1 MHQVCHS
8 QNNFDDVF
16 QHVLWYIVI
25 TFLKHAGSARH
36 LNKAFAQSH
45 KITTKLSGGLFL
57 IFIALFMSHYIIQN
71 RIITKPLQRIE
82 IKANEISED
91 ENIIGNEL
99 VPGMG
104 KELNGLTRAFNKMSK
119 RLRMHIDNLEEIVRL
134 RTSKLTTANE
144 QLNSEIETRKTSES
158 EKEVLIMELKEA
170 LQEIKT
176 LRGILPLCSFCK
188 KIRNDKDEWEHV
200 DSYIHKNSE
209 ADISH
214 SVCPEC
220 IKKYYPVD
228 A

>member
-1 MHQVCHS
+1 
-8 QNNFDDVF
+8 
-16 QHVLWYIVI
+16 
-25 TFLKHAGSARH
+25 
-36 LNKAFAQSH
+36 
-45 KITTKLSGGLFL
+45 
-57 IFIALFMSHYIIQN
+57 
-71 RIITKPLQRIE
+71 
-82 IKANEISED
+82 
-91 ENIIGNEL
+91 
-99 VPGMG
+99 
-104 KELNGLTRAFNKMSK
+104 MSK

-134 RTSKLTTANE
+134 RTSKLTTTNE
-144 QLNSEIETRKTSES
+144 NLNSEIKTRKESEA